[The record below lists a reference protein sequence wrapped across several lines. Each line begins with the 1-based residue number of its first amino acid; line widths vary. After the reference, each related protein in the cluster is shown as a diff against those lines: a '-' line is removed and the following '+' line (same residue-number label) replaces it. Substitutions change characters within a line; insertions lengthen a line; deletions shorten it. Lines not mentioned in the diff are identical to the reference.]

1 MSEDLPRIQVDSK
14 ADIHYLR
21 RELLQALETSLWS
34 SSQAKSLSNNAKRE
48 KVRLLMEKWL
58 SETFSLAGSSIE
70 INGRPYQKAFLE
82 EEVEAFD
89 GELKV
94 KVTGLQ
100 AKVDALLLRVCAL
113 RKDVPRQVAD
123 LTRRTLSKESDRVMR
138 RLASRPSGVLDP
150 PPASYISR
158 PASSVN
164 PSILEEYQETLK
176 AINRLKKSIP
186 GAHGR
191 LERALDLAHDQLQQM
206 GLPVDPA
213 VDLFIPGKGEVE
225 VGAQDERV
233 EDQGAK
239 EGEQGSGEKKNEDQ
253 VRGGKRVYE
262 EIDEHERRKIHQGV
276 IRRLAQDRKRRVIL
290 PM

>member
-1 MSEDLPRIQVDSK
+1 M
-14 ADIHYLR
+14 
-21 RELLQALETSLWS
+21 
-34 SSQAKSLSNNAKRE
+34 
-48 KVRLLMEKWL
+48 
-58 SETFSLAGSSIE
+58 AGSSIE

-176 AINRLKKSIP
+176 AINRLKKVGLLSWMKQ
-186 GAHGR
+186 GEGGGGR
-191 LERALDLAHDQLQQM
+191 R
-206 GLPVDPA
+206 
-213 VDLFIPGKGEVE
+213 
-225 VGAQDERV
+225 
-233 EDQGAK
+233 
-239 EGEQGSGEKKNEDQ
+239 
-253 VRGGKRVYE
+253 
-262 EIDEHERRKIHQGV
+262 
-276 IRRLAQDRKRRVIL
+276 RRLTVLYL
-290 PM
+290 PLPTHDPSFTSPSHAP

>member
-1 MSEDLPRIQVDSK
+1 
-14 ADIHYLR
+14 
-21 RELLQALETSLWS
+21 
-34 SSQAKSLSNNAKRE
+34 
-48 KVRLLMEKWL
+48 
-58 SETFSLAGSSIE
+58 
-70 INGRPYQKAFLE
+70 
-82 EEVEAFD
+82 
-89 GELKV
+89 
-94 KVTGLQ
+94 
-100 AKVDALLLRVCAL
+100 
-113 RKDVPRQVAD
+113 
-123 LTRRTLSKESDRVMR
+123 
-138 RLASRPSGVLDP
+138 
-150 PPASYISR
+150 
-158 PASSVN
+158 
-164 PSILEEYQETLK
+164 
-176 AINRLKKSIP
+176 
-186 GAHGR
+186 
-191 LERALDLAHDQLQQM
+191 M